1 MFFKKNKLIDY
12 IKKDLYNMIKE
23 DFKIKYMIIPRR
35 TLKVSEKFLISEL
48 VKITILRQWNTQDKL
63 INLNNFINQKKID
76 FVYTTPLSYDLLVK
90 CFSVKYIS
98 DTIGNIWEKIDT
110 KWEIISQ
117 LKRRISV
124 IWELTKVS
132 KWKKLSFD
140 EELKYLEYMKDYKYN
155 KFIIKDIFFM
165 IEYNWKEYVFTTSE
179 YISLKN
185 IRDIS
190 YYIKNKKNYTFI
202 ILPENIFFDWKKQM
216 DEYKS
221 TRIKWLD
228 QIVNSFLKTYLVNN
242 MTNTQFWDLN
252 ITYFYKDEDNPYKI
266 NVSVRYDWR
275 YKFLRVKWVND
286 FDLNQLD
293 SDIITLWWK
302 LAWTITVTDLK
313 VGRFSYRCLIIRKN
327 GLYYL
332 NLRKTEWILYSVDEL
347 SEKSWIDAKQYII
360 PEENDNKKYF
370 LDHKFKLKHFDI
382 DFPLAY
388 DKEDI
393 DLIFSKLS
401 SASKWTFWICWKTN
415 SWKSTSLKNLLL
427 KYYEYLREVNQENR
441 NVLMV
446 ENPIEWFDYYFKQV
460 EVSDEDQEE
469 YKDIIMAI
477 KRADLDL
484 CVIWELRTYE
494 VFGIVNEIANSL
506 PLFSTFHVWTIEAF
520 LSILKYYS
528 DKSDLNYRD
537 VFWNVN
543 TCIVQI
549 PLFQEKAPIE
559 KRIFYIKED
568 IPYFKEEL
576 LVKFRLNRPE
586 SELMDEE
593 LRLKKVIL
601 NFIDTMIEY
610 SYMPLKKY
618 INPKKE
624 LYYEILT
631 WDMLNIYLTKR
642 EDSFSKIYNYIWLS
656 NNILF
661 KTLKDFIEW
670 KMTFDNVKIDEYS
683 FEVKI
688 STLEYITEKIKEWVF
703 YNPNKF
709 EDEDSDELFNVDNL

>member
-1 MFFKKNKLIDY
+1 MDY
-12 IKKDLYNMIKE
+12 VKKDLYNIIKE

-48 VKITILRQWNTQDKL
+48 VKYTILKYGNTQDKL
-63 INLNNFINQKKID
+63 VNLNNFINQKKID
-76 FVYTTPLSYDLLVK
+76 FVYTTPLADDLLVK

-98 DTIGNIWEKIDT
+98 ESIWTIWEKIDT
-110 KWEIISQ
+110 KWDVIAQ

-124 IWELTKVS
+124 IWELTKIA
-132 KWKKLSFD
+132 KWKKNVISFE
-140 EELKYLEYMKDYKYN
+140 EELKYLQYMSEYKN
-155 KFIIKDIFFM
+155 NRFVIKDIFFI
-165 IEYNWKEYVFTTSE
+165 IEYAWKDYIFITKEYM
-179 YISLKN
+179 SLRN

-190 YYIKNKKNYTFI
+190 YYIKDKKNYTFI
-202 ILPENIFFDWKKQM
+202 ILPEKIFFDWKTQM
-216 DEYKS
+216 DQYKT

-228 QIVNSFLKTYLVNN
+228 QIVNPFLKTYLINN
-242 MTNTQFWDLN
+242 MTNTKFWDFN

-266 NVSVRYDWR
+266 NVSVRYDWK

-293 SDIITLWWK
+293 SDIITIWWK

-332 NLRKTEWILYSVDEL
+332 NLRKTEWICYTIEEL
-347 SEKSWIDAKQYII
+347 SEKSGIDASNYII
-360 PEENDNKKYF
+360 PEENNNKKYF
-370 LDHKFKLKHFDI
+370 LDHTYKLKHFDI

-427 KYYEYLREVNQENR
+427 KYYEYSREINKENK

-477 KRADLDL
+477 KRADLDF

-520 LSILKYYS
+520 LAILKYYS
-528 DKSDLNYRD
+528 DKSDLNYLD
-537 VFWNVN
+537 VFTNVN

-549 PLFQEKAPIE
+549 PLYQEKAPVE
-559 KRIFYIKED
+559 ERIFYSKED
-568 IPYFKEEL
+568 MKQFKQEL
-576 LVKFRLNRPE
+576 LTKFRLNRPE
-586 SELMDEE
+586 SDLMDEE
-593 LRLKKVIL
+593 LYLKKVIL
-601 NFIDTMIEY
+601 NFINTLIEY
-610 SYMPLKKY
+610 NYLPLKRIVKWR
-618 INPKKE
+618 KE

-631 WDMLNIYLTKR
+631 WDMINIFLTKK
-642 EDSFSKIYNYIWLS
+642 EKSFSKIYKYIWWW

-670 KMTFDNVKIDEYS
+670 KMTFDYVKLDEYS
-683 FEVKI
+683 FDVKI
-688 STLEYITEKIKEWVF
+688 KVLEYATEKIKEWFF
-703 YNPNKF
+703 YNPHNP
-709 EDEDSDELFNVDNL
+709 EDEEDEEVFDTDDL